1 MELAKS
7 LPAYKKVIR
16 VIYSCD
22 TTEQLEGAGKLL
34 QAYARLYRDNTS
46 MSLRTRI
53 TAKERVSTASAII
66 KLKYRDIVD

>member
-22 TTEQLEGAGKLL
+22 STEQLEGAGKLL

-46 MSLRTRI
+46 MSMRTRI
-53 TAKERVSTASAII
+53 TAKERVSTATAII

>member
-22 TTEQLEGAGKLL
+22 STEHLEGAGKLL

-46 MSLRTRI
+46 MSMKTRI
-53 TAKERVSTASAII
+53 IAKERVSTATAII
-66 KLKYRDIVD
+66 KLKYRDLVD